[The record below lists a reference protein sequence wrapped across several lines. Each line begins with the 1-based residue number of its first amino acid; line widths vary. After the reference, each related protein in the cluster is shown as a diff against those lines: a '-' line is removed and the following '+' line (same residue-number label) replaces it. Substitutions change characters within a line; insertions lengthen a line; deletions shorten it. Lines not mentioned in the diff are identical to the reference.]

1 MAYAVIA
8 RWTARADEVD
18 EVARCLAALGQASRA
33 EPGNLQYTVHR
44 DPSDPLV
51 FVIYEQYADEAA
63 FQAHVEAPH
72 FKEIALGDAIPRL
85 ASREGQSDRRLAG
98 TPFGGPADPA
108 D

>member
-8 RWTARADEVD
+8 KWTAKPDEVE
-18 EVARCLAALGQASRA
+18 EVERCLTAITPLARA

-44 DPSDPLV
+44 DPEDPLL

-63 FQAHVEAPH
+63 FQAHVAAPH

-85 ASREGQSDRRLAG
+85 ASRERQFLVMV
-98 TPFGGPADPA
+98 AD
-108 D
+108 

>member
-1 MAYAVIA
+1 VAYAVIA

-63 FQAHVEAPH
+63 FEAHVASAH
-72 FKEIALGDAIPRL
+72 FEELALGDGIPRL
-85 ASREGQSDRRLAG
+85 SARERQFLVTVGE
-98 TPFGGPADPA
+98 
-108 D
+108 